1 MRSQI
6 IVEQFFIFII
16 MSEEAKTYVFGNSD
30 SSAMPWMAAMM
41 NNGGFGG
48 NGGWLAW
55 ILLMA
60 LWGGNGNWGNN
71 NSTQEILST
80 LNGDQGRQML
90 MSAIE
95 GNGTAISQ
103 LASTLHCDV
112 TAIQTALNTVQASIC
127 QVGNTIGLTGQQIIN
142 SIQSGDASLASQIAQ
157 CCCENRLLTTQQG
170 YENRIA
176 IGEQTNFLGA
186 KIDYQTSVITDKFCD
201 LEKRELQNKIDALRE
216 ERSTLLGRISNA
228 EQTSQIMSYINST
241 VTPLA
246 ADVAAIKAAQ
256 PPTVSVPFPQLTAV
270 QTTPYCAN
278 FAGFGAF
285 GPYGFN
291 GAWA

>member
-1 MRSQI
+1 MT
-6 IVEQFFIFII
+6 
-16 MSEEAKTYVFGNSD
+16 EEAKTYVFGNSD
-30 SSAMPWMAAMM
+30 NSALMAAMA

-48 NGGWLAW
+48 GGGWWAW
-55 ILLMA
+55 IILMA
-60 LWGGNGNWGNN
+60 LWGGNGFGRNGQD
-71 NSTQEILST
+71 TQEILAT

-112 TAIQTALNTVQASIC
+112 NAIQTALNAVQASIC
-127 QVGNTIGLTGQQIIN
+127 QVGNTVGMTGMQIVN
-142 SIQSGDASLASQIAQ
+142 AVQAGDASLASQLAN
-157 CCCENRLLTTQQG
+157 CCCENRLLTTTQG

-176 IGEQTNFLGA
+176 LAEQTSFLGA
-186 KIDYQTSVITDKFCD
+186 KLDNQTNVIVDKFCD

-228 EQTSQIMSYINST
+228 EQTSQILSYINSA
-241 VTPLA
+241 VSPLA
-246 ADVAAIKAAQ
+246 ADVAAIKCAL
-256 PPTVSVPFPQLTAV
+256 PPTVPVPFPTLQAV

-278 FAGFGAF
+278 FGTFGSF
-285 GPYGFN
+285 GPFGPFN

>member
-1 MRSQI
+1 MT
-6 IVEQFFIFII
+6 
-16 MSEEAKTYVFGNSD
+16 EEAKTYVFGNND
-30 SSAMPWMAAMM
+30 SSAMMAALA

-48 NGGWLAW
+48 NSWWAW
-55 ILLMA
+55 IILMA
-60 LWGGNGNWGNN
+60 LWGGNGFGRNGQD
-71 NSTQEILST
+71 TQEILAT

-95 GNGTAISQ
+95 GNGAAISQ

-112 TAIQTALNTVQASIC
+112 NAIQTALNAVQASIC
-127 QVGNTIGLTGQQIIN
+127 QVGNTVGMTGMQIVN
-142 SIQSGDASLASQIAQ
+142 AVQAGDANLASQLAN
-157 CCCENRLLTTQQG
+157 CCCENRLLTTTQG

-176 IGEQTNFLGA
+176 LAEQTSFLGA
-186 KIDYQTSVITDKFCD
+186 KIDNQTNIISDKFCD

-228 EQTSQIMSYINST
+228 EQTAAIQGYIAS
-241 VTPLA
+241 VVSPLA
-246 ADVAAIKAAQ
+246 ADVAAIKCAQ
-256 PPTVSVPFPQLTAV
+256 PPTVSVPYPTLQAV

-278 FAGFGAF
+278 FGTFGSF
-285 GPYGFN
+285 GPFGPFN

>member
-1 MRSQI
+1 MT
-6 IVEQFFIFII
+6 
-16 MSEEAKTYVFGNSD
+16 EEAKTYVFGNSD
-30 SSAMPWMAAMM
+30 NSALMAAMA

-48 NGGWLAW
+48 GGGWWAW
-55 ILLMA
+55 IILMA
-60 LWGGNGNWGNN
+60 LWGGNGFGRNGQD
-71 NSTQEILST
+71 TQEILST

-103 LASTLHCDV
+103 LASSLHCDV
-112 TAIQTALNTVQASIC
+112 NSIQTALNAVQASIC
-127 QVGNTIGLTGQQIIN
+127 QVGNTVGMTGMQIVN
-142 SIQSGDASLASQIAQ
+142 AVQAGDASLASKLAE
-157 CCCENRLLTTQQG
+157 CCCENRLLTTTQG

-176 IGEQTNFLGA
+176 LAEQTSFLGA
-186 KIDYQTSVITDKFCD
+186 KIDNQTNIISDKFCD

-216 ERSTLLGRISNA
+216 ERSALLGRISNA
-228 EQTSQIMSYINST
+228 EQTAAIQGYIASV

-246 ADVAAIKAAQ
+246 ADVAAIKCAQ
-256 PPTVSVPFPQLTAV
+256 PPTVPVPYPTLQAV

-278 FAGFGAF
+278 FGTFGSF
-285 GPYGFN
+285 GPFGPFN

>member
-1 MRSQI
+1 MT
-6 IVEQFFIFII
+6 
-16 MSEEAKTYVFGNSD
+16 EEAKTYVFGNSD
-30 SSAMPWMAAMM
+30 NSALMAAMA

-48 NGGWLAW
+48 GGGWWAW

-60 LWGGNGNWGNN
+60 LWGGNGFGRNGQD
-71 NSTQEILST
+71 TQEILST

-103 LASTLHCDV
+103 LASSLHCDV
-112 TAIQTALNTVQASIC
+112 NSIQTALNAVQASIC
-127 QVGNTIGLTGQQIIN
+127 QVGNTVGMTGMQIVN
-142 SIQSGDASLASQIAQ
+142 AVQAGDASLASKLAE
-157 CCCENRLLTTQQG
+157 CCCENRLLTTTQG

-176 IGEQTNFLGA
+176 LAEQTSFLGA
-186 KIDYQTSVITDKFCD
+186 KIDNQTNIISDKFCD

-228 EQTSQIMSYINST
+228 EQTAAIQGYIASV

-246 ADVAAIKAAQ
+246 ADVAAIKCAQ
-256 PPTVSVPFPQLTAV
+256 PPTVPVPYPTLQAV

-278 FAGFGAF
+278 FGTFGSF
-285 GPYGFN
+285 GPFGPFN

>member
-1 MRSQI
+1 MT
-6 IVEQFFIFII
+6 
-16 MSEEAKTYVFGNSD
+16 EEAKTYVFGNSD
-30 SSAMPWMAAMM
+30 NSALMAAMA

-48 NGGWLAW
+48 GGGWWAW
-55 ILLMA
+55 IILMA
-60 LWGGNGNWGNN
+60 LWGGNGFGRNGQD
-71 NSTQEILST
+71 TQEILST

-95 GNGTAISQ
+95 GNSTAISQ

-112 TAIQTALNTVQASIC
+112 TAIQSALNAVQASIC
-127 QVGNTIGLTGQQIIN
+127 QVGNTVGMTGMQIVN
-142 SIQSGDASLASQIAQ
+142 AVQAGDANLASQISN
-157 CCCENRLLTTQQG
+157 CCCENRLLTTTQG

-176 IGEQTNFLGA
+176 LAEQTSFLGA
-186 KIDYQTSVITDKFCD
+186 KIDNQTNIISDKFCD

-228 EQTSQIMSYINST
+228 EQTAAIQGYIAS
-241 VTPLA
+241 VVSPLA
-246 ADVAAIKAAQ
+246 ADVAAIKCAQ
-256 PPTVSVPFPQLTAV
+256 PPTVPVQFPTLQAV

-278 FAGFGAF
+278 FGTFGSF
-285 GPYGFN
+285 GPFGPFN

>member
-1 MRSQI
+1 MT
-6 IVEQFFIFII
+6 
-16 MSEEAKTYVFGNSD
+16 EEAKTYVFGNSD
-30 SSAMPWMAAMM
+30 NSALMAAMA

-48 NGGWLAW
+48 GGGWWAW

-60 LWGGNGNWGNN
+60 LWGGNGFGRNGQD
-71 NSTQEILST
+71 TQEILST

-95 GNGTAISQ
+95 GNSTAISQ

-112 TAIQTALNTVQASIC
+112 NAIQTALNAVQASIC
-127 QVGNTIGLTGQQIIN
+127 QVGNTVGMTGMQIVN
-142 SIQSGDASLASQIAQ
+142 AVQAGDASLASKLAE
-157 CCCENRLLTTQQG
+157 CCCENRLLTTTQG

-176 IGEQTNFLGA
+176 LAEQTSFLGA
-186 KIDYQTSVITDKFCD
+186 KIDNQTNIISDKFCD

-216 ERSTLLGRISNA
+216 ERSTLLGRISNS
-228 EQTSQIMSYINST
+228 EQTNQILAYINST
-241 VTPLA
+241 ISPLA
-246 ADVAAIKAAQ
+246 ADVAAIKCAQ
-256 PPTVSVPFPQLTAV
+256 PPTVSVPYPTLQAV

-278 FAGFGAF
+278 FGTFGSF
-285 GPYGFN
+285 GPFGPFN

>member
-1 MRSQI
+1 MT
-6 IVEQFFIFII
+6 
-16 MSEEAKTYVFGNSD
+16 EEAKTYVFGNSD
-30 SSAMPWMAAMM
+30 NSALMAAMA

-48 NGGWLAW
+48 GGGWWAW
-55 ILLMA
+55 IILMA
-60 LWGGNGNWGNN
+60 LWGGNGFGRNGQD
-71 NSTQEILST
+71 TQEILST

-112 TAIQTALNTVQASIC
+112 NAIQSALSAVQASIC
-127 QVGNTIGLTGQQIIN
+127 QVGNTVGMTGMQIVN
-142 SIQSGDASLASQIAQ
+142 AVQAGDASLASQLAN
-157 CCCENRLLTTQQG
+157 CCCENRLLTTTQG

-176 IGEQTNFLGA
+176 LAEQTSFLGA
-186 KIDYQTSVITDKFCD
+186 KIDNQTNIISDKFCD

-228 EQTSQIMSYINST
+228 EQTAAIQGYIAS
-241 VTPLA
+241 VVSPLA
-246 ADVAAIKAAQ
+246 ADVAAIKCAQ
-256 PPTVSVPFPQLTAV
+256 PPTVPVQFPTLQAV

-278 FAGFGAF
+278 FAGFSPF
-285 GPYGFN
+285 GFGN
-291 GAWA
+291 GYWG

>member
-1 MRSQI
+1 MT
-6 IVEQFFIFII
+6 
-16 MSEEAKTYVFGNSD
+16 EEAKTYVFGNSD
-30 SSAMPWMAAMM
+30 SSALMAAMA

-48 NGGWLAW
+48 GGGWWAW
-55 ILLMA
+55 IILMA
-60 LWGGNGNWGNN
+60 LWGGNGFGRNGQD
-71 NSTQEILST
+71 TQEILAT

-95 GNGTAISQ
+95 GNSTAISQ

-112 TAIQTALNTVQASIC
+112 NAIQTALNAVQASIC
-127 QVGNTIGLTGQQIIN
+127 QVGNTVGMTGMQIVN
-142 SIQSGDASLASQIAQ
+142 AVQAGDANLASQISQ
-157 CCCENRLLTTQQG
+157 CCCENRLLTTTQG

-176 IGEQTNFLGA
+176 LAEQTSFLGA
-186 KIDYQTSVITDKFCD
+186 KIDNQTNIISDKFCD

-228 EQTSQIMSYINST
+228 EQTAAIQGYIAS
-241 VTPLA
+241 VVSPLA
-246 ADVAAIKAAQ
+246 ADVAAIKCAQ
-256 PPTVSVPFPQLTAV
+256 PPTVSVPYPTLQAV

-278 FAGFGAF
+278 FGTFGSF
-285 GPYGFN
+285 GPFGPFN

>member
-1 MRSQI
+1 MT
-6 IVEQFFIFII
+6 
-16 MSEEAKTYVFGNSD
+16 EEAKTYVFGNSD
-30 SSAMPWMAAMM
+30 NSALMAAMA

-48 NGGWLAW
+48 GGGWWAW

-60 LWGGNGNWGNN
+60 LWGGNGFGRNGQD
-71 NSTQEILST
+71 TQEILST

-95 GNGTAISQ
+95 GNSTAISQ
-103 LASTLHCDV
+103 LASSLHCDV
-112 TAIQTALNTVQASIC
+112 NSIQTALNAVQASIC
-127 QVGNTIGLTGQQIIN
+127 QVGNTVGMTGMQIVN
-142 SIQSGDASLASQIAQ
+142 AVQAGDASLASQLAN
-157 CCCENRLLTTQQG
+157 CCCENRLLTTTQG

-176 IGEQTNFLGA
+176 LAEQTSFLGA
-186 KIDYQTSVITDKFCD
+186 KIDNQTNIISDKFCD

-216 ERSTLLGRISNA
+216 ERSTLLSRISNA
-228 EQTSQIMSYINST
+228 EQTAAIQGYIASV

-246 ADVAAIKAAQ
+246 ADVAAIKCAQ
-256 PPTVSVPFPQLTAV
+256 PPTVSVPYPTLQAV

-278 FAGFGAF
+278 FGTFGSF
-285 GPYGFN
+285 GPFGPFN

>member
-1 MRSQI
+1 MT
-6 IVEQFFIFII
+6 
-16 MSEEAKTYVFGNSD
+16 EEAKTYVFGNSD
-30 SSAMPWMAAMM
+30 NSALMAAMA

-48 NGGWLAW
+48 GGGWWAW
-55 ILLMA
+55 IILMA
-60 LWGGNGNWGNN
+60 LWGGNGFGRNGQD
-71 NSTQEILST
+71 TQEILAT

-112 TAIQTALNTVQASIC
+112 TAIQSALNAVQASIC
-127 QVGNTIGLTGQQIIN
+127 QVGNTVGMTGMQIVN
-142 SIQSGDASLASQIAQ
+142 AVQAGDANLASQISS
-157 CCCENRLLTTQQG
+157 CCCENRLLTTTQG

-176 IGEQTNFLGA
+176 LAEQTSFLGA
-186 KIDYQTSVITDKFCD
+186 KIDNQTNIISDKFCD

-228 EQTSQIMSYINST
+228 EQTSQILSYINST
-241 VTPLA
+241 ISPLA
-246 ADVAAIKAAQ
+246 ADVAAIKCAQ
-256 PPTVSVPFPQLTAV
+256 PPTVSVPFPTLQAV

-278 FAGFGAF
+278 FGTFGSF
-285 GPYGFN
+285 GPFGPFN

>member
-1 MRSQI
+1 MT
-6 IVEQFFIFII
+6 
-16 MSEEAKTYVFGNSD
+16 EEAKTYVFGNSD
-30 SSAMPWMAAMM
+30 NSALMAAMA

-48 NGGWLAW
+48 GGGWWAW
-55 ILLMA
+55 IILMA
-60 LWGGNGNWGNN
+60 LWGGNGFGRNGQD
-71 NSTQEILST
+71 TQEILST

-95 GNGTAISQ
+95 GNSTAISQ

-112 TAIQTALNTVQASIC
+112 TAIQSALNAVQASIC
-127 QVGNTIGLTGQQIIN
+127 QVGNTVGMTGMQIVN
-142 SIQSGDASLASQIAQ
+142 AVQAGDASLASQLAN
-157 CCCENRLLTTQQG
+157 CCCENRLLTTTQG

-176 IGEQTNFLGA
+176 LAEQTSFLGA
-186 KIDYQTSVITDKFCD
+186 KIDNQTNIISDKFCD

-228 EQTSQIMSYINST
+228 EQTAAIQGYIASV

-246 ADVAAIKAAQ
+246 ADVAAIKCAQ
-256 PPTVSVPFPQLTAV
+256 PPTVSVPFPTLQAV

-278 FAGFGAF
+278 FGTFGSF
-285 GPYGFN
+285 GPFGPFN

>member
-1 MRSQI
+1 MT
-6 IVEQFFIFII
+6 
-16 MSEEAKTYVFGNSD
+16 EEAKTYVFGNSD
-30 SSAMPWMAAMM
+30 NSALMAAMA

-48 NGGWLAW
+48 GGGWWAW

-60 LWGGNGNWGNN
+60 LWGGNGFGRNGQD
-71 NSTQEILST
+71 TQEILST

-95 GNGTAISQ
+95 GNSTAISQ
-103 LASTLHCDV
+103 LASSLHCDV
-112 TAIQTALNTVQASIC
+112 NSIQTALNAVQASIC
-127 QVGNTIGLTGQQIIN
+127 QVGNTVGMTGMQIVN
-142 SIQSGDASLASQIAQ
+142 AVQAGDASLASQLAN
-157 CCCENRLLTTQQG
+157 CCCENRLLTTTQG

-176 IGEQTNFLGA
+176 LAEQTSFLGA
-186 KIDYQTSVITDKFCD
+186 KIDNQTNIISDKFCD
-201 LEKRELQNKIDALRE
+201 LEKRELQNKIDTLRE

-228 EQTSQIMSYINST
+228 EQTAAIQGYIASV

-246 ADVAAIKAAQ
+246 ADVAAIKCAQ
-256 PPTVSVPFPQLTAV
+256 PPTVSVPYPTLQAV

-278 FAGFGAF
+278 FGTFGSF
-285 GPYGFN
+285 GPFGPFN

>member
-1 MRSQI
+1 MT
-6 IVEQFFIFII
+6 
-16 MSEEAKTYVFGNSD
+16 EEAKTYVFGNSD
-30 SSAMPWMAAMM
+30 NSALMAAMA

-48 NGGWLAW
+48 NGGWWAW

-60 LWGGNGNWGNN
+60 LWGNNGWGGNGQYG
-71 NSTQEILST
+71 TQEILST

-112 TAIQTALNTVQASIC
+112 NAIQTALNTVQASIC

-157 CCCENRLLTTQQG
+157 CCCENRLLTTTQG

-176 IGEQTNFLGA
+176 LSEQTNFLGA
-186 KIDYQTSVITDKFCD
+186 KIDYQTQVITDKFCD

-228 EQTSQIMSYINST
+228 EQTAAIQGYIASV

-246 ADVAAIKAAQ
+246 SDVAAIKAAQ
-256 PPTVSVPFPQLTAV
+256 PPVVTVPYPQLQAV

-278 FAGFGAF
+278 FGAF
-285 GPYGFN
+285 GSFGPFGPFN

>member
-1 MRSQI
+1 MT
-6 IVEQFFIFII
+6 
-16 MSEEAKTYVFGNSD
+16 EEAKTYVFGNSD
-30 SSAMPWMAAMM
+30 NSALMAAMA

-48 NGGWLAW
+48 GGWWAW

-60 LWGGNGNWGNN
+60 LWGGNGFGRNGQD
-71 NSTQEILST
+71 TQEILST

-112 TAIQTALNTVQASIC
+112 NAIQTALNAVQASIC
-127 QVGNTIGLTGQQIIN
+127 QVGNTVGMTGMQIVN
-142 SIQSGDASLASQIAQ
+142 AVQAGDANLASQISS
-157 CCCENRLLTTQQG
+157 CCCENRLLTTTQG

-176 IGEQTNFLGA
+176 LAEQTSFLGA
-186 KIDYQTSVITDKFCD
+186 KIDNQTNIISDKFCD

-216 ERSTLLGRISNA
+216 ERATLLGRISNS
-228 EQTSQIMSYINST
+228 EQTNQILSYINST
-241 VTPLA
+241 ISPLA
-246 ADVAAIKAAQ
+246 ADVAAIKCAQ
-256 PPTVSVPFPQLTAV
+256 PPTVSVPFPTLQAV

-278 FAGFGAF
+278 FGTFGSF
-285 GPYGFN
+285 GPFGPFN

>member
-1 MRSQI
+1 MT
-6 IVEQFFIFII
+6 
-16 MSEEAKTYVFGNSD
+16 EEAKTYVFGNSD
-30 SSAMPWMAAMM
+30 NSALMAAMA

-48 NGGWLAW
+48 GGGWWAW
-55 ILLMA
+55 IILMA
-60 LWGGNGNWGNN
+60 LWGGNGFGRNGQD
-71 NSTQEILST
+71 TQEILST

-95 GNGTAISQ
+95 GNSTAISQ

-112 TAIQTALNTVQASIC
+112 TAIQSALNAVQASIC
-127 QVGNTIGLTGQQIIN
+127 QVGNTVGMTGMQIVN
-142 SIQSGDASLASQIAQ
+142 AVQAGDANLASQISS
-157 CCCENRLLTTQQG
+157 CCCENRLLTTTQG

-176 IGEQTNFLGA
+176 LAEQTSFLGA
-186 KIDYQTSVITDKFCD
+186 KIDNQTNIISDKFCD

-228 EQTSQIMSYINST
+228 EQTSQILSYINST
-241 VTPLA
+241 ISPLA
-246 ADVAAIKAAQ
+246 ADVAAIKCAQ
-256 PPTVSVPFPQLTAV
+256 PPTVPVQFPTLQAV

-278 FAGFGAF
+278 FGTFGSF
-285 GPYGFN
+285 GPFGPFN

>member
-1 MRSQI
+1 MT
-6 IVEQFFIFII
+6 
-16 MSEEAKTYVFGNSD
+16 EEAKTYVFGNSD
-30 SSAMPWMAAMM
+30 NSALMAAMA

-48 NGGWLAW
+48 GGGWWAW

-60 LWGGNGNWGNN
+60 LWGGNGFGRNGQD
-71 NSTQEILST
+71 TQEILST

-95 GNGTAISQ
+95 GNSTAISQ

-112 TAIQTALNTVQASIC
+112 NSIQTALNAVQASIC
-127 QVGNTIGLTGQQIIN
+127 QVGNTVGMTGMQIVN
-142 SIQSGDASLASQIAQ
+142 AVQAGDASLASQLAN
-157 CCCENRLLTTQQG
+157 CCCENRLLTTTQG

-176 IGEQTNFLGA
+176 LAEQTNFLGA
-186 KIDYQTSVITDKFCD
+186 KIDYQTTFLGDKFCD

-228 EQTSQIMSYINST
+228 EQTAAIQGYIAS
-241 VTPLA
+241 VVSPLA
-246 ADVAAIKAAQ
+246 ADVAAIKCAQ
-256 PPTVSVPFPQLTAV
+256 PPTVSVPYPTLQAV

-278 FAGFGAF
+278 FGTFGSF
-285 GPYGFN
+285 GPFGPFN

>member
-1 MRSQI
+1 MT
-6 IVEQFFIFII
+6 
-16 MSEEAKTYVFGNSD
+16 EEAKTYVFGNSD
-30 SSAMPWMAAMM
+30 NSALMAAMA

-48 NGGWLAW
+48 GGGWWAW
-55 ILLMA
+55 IILMA
-60 LWGGNGNWGNN
+60 LWGGNGFGRNGQD
-71 NSTQEILST
+71 TQEILST

-112 TAIQTALNTVQASIC
+112 NAIQTALNAVQASIC
-127 QVGNTIGLTGQQIIN
+127 QVGNTVGMTGMQIVN
-142 SIQSGDASLASQIAQ
+142 AVQAGDASLASQLAN
-157 CCCENRLLTTQQG
+157 CCCENRLLTTTQG

-176 IGEQTNFLGA
+176 LAEQTSFLGA
-186 KIDYQTSVITDKFCD
+186 KIDNQTNIISDKFCD

-228 EQTSQIMSYINST
+228 EQTAAIQGYIAS
-241 VTPLA
+241 VVSPLA
-246 ADVAAIKAAQ
+246 ADVAAIKCAQ
-256 PPTVSVPFPQLTAV
+256 PPTVSVPYPTLQAV

-278 FAGFGAF
+278 FGTFGSF
-285 GPYGFN
+285 GPFGPFN

>member
-1 MRSQI
+1 MT
-6 IVEQFFIFII
+6 
-16 MSEEAKTYVFGNSD
+16 EEAKTYVFGNSD
-30 SSAMPWMAAMM
+30 NSALMAAMA

-48 NGGWLAW
+48 GGGWWAW

-60 LWGGNGNWGNN
+60 LWGGNGFGRNGQD
-71 NSTQEILST
+71 TQEILST

-95 GNGTAISQ
+95 GNSTAISQ
-103 LASTLHCDV
+103 LASSLHCDV
-112 TAIQTALNTVQASIC
+112 NSIQTALNAVQASIC
-127 QVGNTIGLTGQQIIN
+127 QVGNTVGMTGMQIVN
-142 SIQSGDASLASQIAQ
+142 AVQAGDASLASQISQ
-157 CCCENRLLTTQQG
+157 CCCENRLLTTTQG

-176 IGEQTNFLGA
+176 LAEQTSFLGA
-186 KIDYQTSVITDKFCD
+186 KIDNQTNIISDKFCD

-228 EQTSQIMSYINST
+228 EQTSQILSYINSA
-241 VTPLA
+241 VSPLA
-246 ADVAAIKAAQ
+246 ADVAAIKCAQ
-256 PPTVSVPFPQLTAV
+256 PPTVPVPYPTLQAV

-278 FAGFGAF
+278 FGTFGSF
-285 GPYGFN
+285 GPFGPFN

>member
-1 MRSQI
+1 MT
-6 IVEQFFIFII
+6 
-16 MSEEAKTYVFGNSD
+16 EEAKTYVFGNSD
-30 SSAMPWMAAMM
+30 NSALMAAMA

-48 NGGWLAW
+48 GGGWWAW
-55 ILLMA
+55 IILMA
-60 LWGGNGNWGNN
+60 LWGGNGFGRNGQD
-71 NSTQEILST
+71 TQEILST

-112 TAIQTALNTVQASIC
+112 NAIQTALNAVQASIC
-127 QVGNTIGLTGQQIIN
+127 QVGNTVGMTGMQIVN
-142 SIQSGDASLASQIAQ
+142 AVQAGDASLASKLAE
-157 CCCENRLLTTQQG
+157 CCCENRLLTTTQG

-176 IGEQTNFLGA
+176 LSEQTNFLGA
-186 KIDYQTSVITDKFCD
+186 KIDYQTQVITDKFCD

-216 ERSTLLGRISNA
+216 ERSTLLGRISNS
-228 EQTSQIMSYINST
+228 EQTNQILSYINST
-241 VTPLA
+241 ISPLA
-246 ADVAAIKAAQ
+246 ADVAAIKCAQ
-256 PPTVSVPFPQLTAV
+256 PPTVSVPYPTLQAV

-278 FAGFGAF
+278 FGTFGSF
-285 GPYGFN
+285 GPFGPFN